1 MTKRSEV
8 RETHG
13 RGITFAIF
21 SAAALAFAL
30 LWLLIDSNMFSTG
43 VGR

>member
-1 MTKRSEV
+1 MKKRSEV
-8 RETHG
+8 RETQG
-13 RGITFAIF
+13 RGTTFAIF
-21 SAAALAFAL
+21 IAAAVAFAL